1 MYRYLKNQKSDRTF
15 FKQGFRR
22 KVLMQAVMGFQLGEG
37 VASHNLSVFSQWRE
51 KQLNP
56 ELLKDFL
63 LILLKEETL
72 LPSTHTHIH
81 TSDPKFSTSLD
92 TKSGSCSSIL
102 TLTSCR

>member
-1 MYRYLKNQKSDRTF
+1 
-15 FKQGFRR
+15 
-22 KVLMQAVMGFQLGEG
+22 MQAVMGSQFGEG
-37 VASHNLSVFSQWRE
+37 VASHNLSVFSRRE

-63 LILLKEETL
+63 LTLLKEETL
-72 LPSTHTHIH
+72 LPSTHIHIN
-81 TSDPKFSTSLD
+81 TSDPKCVTNKFSTFLD